1 MKLSDSVSNYT
12 GGCVCIHWQGG
23 MGVEL
28 YLQFMNLMIRK
39 TQSKIDG
46 IMAFIMVL
54 DPCIRH
60 QINNGSVY
68 DERGILSF

>member
-1 MKLSDSVSNYT
+1 
-12 GGCVCIHWQGG
+12 
-23 MGVEL
+23 
-28 YLQFMNLMIRK
+28 
-39 TQSKIDG
+39 
-46 IMAFIMVL
+46 MAFIIVL